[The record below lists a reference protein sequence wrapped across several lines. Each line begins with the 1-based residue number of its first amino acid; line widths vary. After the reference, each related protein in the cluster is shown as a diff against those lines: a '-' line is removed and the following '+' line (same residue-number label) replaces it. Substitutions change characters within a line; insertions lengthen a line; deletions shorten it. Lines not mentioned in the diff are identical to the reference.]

1 MSESFTKT
9 AYWKVRQIKEES
21 EMTTRSSRE
30 DIMRELDEKARKY
43 LGISGN
49 CAQSSFL
56 TLSEQF
62 ELGDGTTLKA
72 LTPFPGIAL
81 RGETCGAVVGSLL
94 ALGLVY
100 GRDRLDDWEGYL
112 RSLRPGRAFCRAF
125 EKEFGST
132 MCGEVLRSLFGRT
145 FNLAD
150 PAEAEEWQKAGSSE
164 KCPLVVSGACRMA
177 AEIILDKKYDSGR

>member
-1 MSESFTKT
+1 MSGSFTKIS
-9 AYWKVRQIKEES
+9 YSKVRQIKEES

-125 EKEFGST
+125 EKEFSST
-132 MCGEVLRSLFGRT
+132 MCDDVIRSFCGRT
-145 FNLAD
+145 YDLAD
-150 PAEAEEWQKAGSSE
+150 PAEAEEWRKSGAADN
-164 KCPLVVSGACRMA
+164 CPLVVSGACRMA
-177 AEIILDKKYDSGR
+177 AEIILDKRYDSGR

>member
-1 MSESFTKT
+1 MAVQNSK
-9 AYWKVRQIKEES
+9 
-21 EMTTRSSRE
+21 E
-30 DIMRELDEKARKY
+30 DIMAQLDEKARKY

-56 TLSEQF
+56 ALSEQF
-62 ELGDGTTLKA
+62 GLGDGTTLKA

-94 ALGLVY
+94 ALGLVF
-100 GRDRLDDWEGYL
+100 GRDRLDDWDGYL
-112 RSLRPGRAFCRAF
+112 RSLRPARAFCRAF

-132 MCGEVLRSLFGRT
+132 MCNDVLKSLFGRT
-145 FNLAD
+145 YNLAD

-164 KCPLVVSGACRMA
+164 KCPVAVAGACRMA
-177 AEIILDKKYDSGR
+177 AEIMMDKKYNPA